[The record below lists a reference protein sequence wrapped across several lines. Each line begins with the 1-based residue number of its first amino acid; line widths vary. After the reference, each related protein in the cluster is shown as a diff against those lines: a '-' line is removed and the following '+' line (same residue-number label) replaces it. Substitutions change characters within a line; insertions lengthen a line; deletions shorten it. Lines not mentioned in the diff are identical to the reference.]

1 MGIDRSTYAYYE
13 LGRTEPSLDKL
24 MLFATFYQVSADFL
38 LDLPP
43 VKNKKN
49 QKVEALLA
57 YPPDANHITQSSYN
71 SYLRRLKNQHH
82 NQHIQKNQL
91 KRQRRHGILK
101 NPNHNK

>member
-1 MGIDRSTYAYYE
+1 MLSEKLWNLRNIYHLTQEDIAKAMGIDRSTYAYYE

-49 QKVEALLA
+49 QKSRG
-57 YPPDANHITQSSYN
+57 PFSIST
-71 SYLRRLKNQHH
+71 
-82 NQHIQKNQL
+82 
-91 KRQRRHGILK
+91 
-101 NPNHNK
+101 